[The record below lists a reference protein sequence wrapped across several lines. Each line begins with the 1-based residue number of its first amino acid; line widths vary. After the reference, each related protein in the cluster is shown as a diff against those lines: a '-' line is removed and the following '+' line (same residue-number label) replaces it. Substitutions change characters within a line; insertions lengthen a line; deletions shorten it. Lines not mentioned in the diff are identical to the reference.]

1 MPGDAGAEELP
12 SAAEDSFSSHSS
24 DFTEVLAEIKS
35 VDVSADLSVDDL
47 PEHTVDIDSEELY
60 DDVEGVDELTPP
72 PRAPAPPP
80 FPPRATPPAPPRPTP
95 APPRPTPAPPRPTPA
110 PPRPVAPPRL
120 LVLSGSLRAL
130 PVRGALMV
138 GSRLSQ
144 ELFADLSPEHFRL
157 TAEQGALWVEPT
169 PSAELWLRAR
179 RAALRVGQECRV
191 GRTRLRLARRA
202 GLLSGAATRDLGGV
216 AEGLCVLIINERA
229 ALEGVFNLPPGVTR
243 VGRALADLALND
255 PAVSVRHLALRV
267 EGERVEALD
276 LESEGGLWV
285 RITERTALS
294 PTDIF
299 SAGHSLFA
307 ARP

>member
-1 MPGDAGAEELP
+1 
-12 SAAEDSFSSHSS
+12 
-24 DFTEVLAEIKS
+24 
-35 VDVSADLSVDDL
+35 
-47 PEHTVDIDSEELY
+47 
-60 DDVEGVDELTPP
+60 
-72 PRAPAPPP
+72 
-80 FPPRATPPAPPRPTP
+80 
-95 APPRPTPAPPRPTPA
+95 
-110 PPRPVAPPRL
+110 
-120 LVLSGSLRAL
+120 
-130 PVRGALMV
+130 
-138 GSRLSQ
+138 
-144 ELFADLSPEHFRL
+144 
-157 TAEQGALWVEPT
+157 
-169 PSAELWLRAR
+169 
-179 RAALRVGQECRV
+179 
-191 GRTRLRLARRA
+191 
-202 GLLSGAATRDLGGV
+202 V